1 MAGWEALLPSS
12 PRPPALPRGVCQ
24 RGTRSRD
31 RDGGQGM
38 GTGGCHLSQGQS
50 RVFGP
55 IAVQRLEA
63 ARCQGQDL
71 AQECKKRHSWEKR
84 PKNWGK
90 GWGDGEEILIVLGHS
105 VEVLLLRG
113 DHLPRTFPR
122 RIPVNAPLGPADTFS
137 RGCESLLFAV
147 PWGGAAA
154 FLQGSATRRAR
165 SRPLC
170 RWKQPGLARSPH
182 PRDAEDRG
190 SSVPAVGGSA
200 ARWERGGEQRS
211 RAGAGEEQGGFELP
225 QARFRCWLDW
235 GAKLLRGWERH
246 LLLFIL

>member
-1 MAGWEALLPSS
+1 
-12 PRPPALPRGVCQ
+12 
-24 RGTRSRD
+24 
-31 RDGGQGM
+31 M
-38 GTGGCHLSQGQS
+38 GTISQELSRAESPLMLLSAPQTL
-50 RVFGP
+50 F
-55 IAVQRLEA
+55 LEVA
-63 ARCQGQDL
+63 NPSFLQCPG
-71 AQECKKRHSWEKR
+71 
-84 PKNWGK
+84 
-90 GWGDGEEILIVLGHS
+90 
-105 VEVLLLRG
+105 
-113 DHLPRTFPR
+113 
-122 RIPVNAPLGPADTFS
+122 
-137 RGCESLLFAV
+137 
-147 PWGGAAA
+147 GGAAG

-170 RWKQPGLARSPH
+170 CWKQPGLARSPH